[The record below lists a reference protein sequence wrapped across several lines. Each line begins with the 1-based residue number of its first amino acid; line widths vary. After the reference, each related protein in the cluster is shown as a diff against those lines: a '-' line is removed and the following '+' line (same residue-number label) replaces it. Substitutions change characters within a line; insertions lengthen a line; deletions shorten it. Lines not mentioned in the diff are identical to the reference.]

1 VAGLFFRHSSTKFGF
16 RSQINV
22 PHHAGVVHS
31 STPLALCDFLPQI
44 RQSNVGSVAPHLE
57 SAFDIGPSVRISG
70 KTSALSRTGN
80 REAVGSGWIMELG
93 VSKGGGASVIN
104 GDPSRRHRSRGA
116 RVVGSHG
123 VNQAPP
129 LGVPALGTF

>member
-1 VAGLFFRHSSTKFGF
+1 VHAARIVRFPPANPAVECRL
-16 RSQINV
+16 RSAQ
-22 PHHAGVVHS
+22 
-31 STPLALCDFLPQI
+31 
-44 RQSNVGSVAPHLE
+44 LE

-80 REAVGSGWIMELG
+80 REAVVSRWIIDLA
-93 VSKGGGASVIN
+93 VTKGAAASVIN